1 MVRRESG
8 LECEER
14 HLRLFARVV
23 DHARRVQVFE
33 KTRFK
38 SLAEARLDKLKY
50 VQSQVMLEKHAPTG
64 ESVEPELIEPV
75 EHIGKPRVNI
85 KEA

>member
-1 MVRRESG
+1 VVRRESG

-14 HLRLFARVV
+14 HLRLLARVV

-50 VQSQVMLEKHAPTG
+50 VQSQRMQEKHAPTT
-64 ESVEPELIEPV
+64 ESIEPEP
-75 EHIGKPRVNI
+75 
-85 KEA
+85 